1 MRKKWYILQTFSGME
16 YKVKELIEE
25 KAKLYEKEK
34 MFGKILIPEE
44 SEIDLTNKRIERM
57 VVSEEATVFVKNGEN
72 VKKGDLL
79 AEEPP
84 IIVKNSGTIIEVK
97 NFRKIIVE
105 TKDKKFTK
113 TFLIPES
120 AKIIGGLKVNSRI
133 HVGIPLAREE
143 GYEADL
149 DGIIISIDKL
159 KRVTIQTDSNAKD
172 VYFVFKDNFDS
183 NAFRKGTY
191 VEKGQILGNKRQY
204 KAKSSGKVEI
214 RDFASRKEIIIL
226 KTRVSRLF
234 PGYMFIEMILNKE
247 TQEMVK
253 NIPYVINFINI
264 GGTPVRLKTK
274 EVKALLRLTG
284 EENYE
289 VKESKLRVDYQV
301 GEHVRIVSGPFEF
314 FTGKITHIDLHKQ
327 SVKVTINM
335 FGRETEVE
343 LGLTEIEKID

>member
-1 MRKKWYILQTFSGME
+1 MQKKWYILQTFSGME

-44 SEIDLTNKRIERM
+44 SEIDLTNKKVERV
-57 VVSEEATVFVKNGEN
+57 VVSEEAHVYVKNGDN

-79 AEEPP
+79 AEEPAVL
-84 IIVKNSGTIIEVK
+84 VKNSGTIVEVK
-97 NFRKIIVE
+97 NYRKIIVE

-120 AKIIGGLKVNSRI
+120 AKIIGGLKVNSTI
-133 HVGIPLAREE
+133 HVGIPLAKEH

-149 DGIIISIDKL
+149 DGIIISIEKL
-159 KRVTIQTDSNAKD
+159 KRVVIQHNEGKD
-172 VYFVFKDNFDS
+172 VYLVFRDNFDT

-191 VEKGQILGNKRQY
+191 VEKDQILANKKQY
-204 KAKSSGKVEI
+204 KSKSSGKIEI
-214 RDFASRKEIIIL
+214 RDFAARKEIIIL
-226 KTRVSRLF
+226 KTKISRLF

-264 GGTPVRLKTK
+264 GGTPVRLKSK

-284 EENYE
+284 EESYE
-289 VKESKLRVDYQV
+289 VKESKIRADYEL
-301 GEHVRIVSGPFEF
+301 GEHIRIVNGPFEY

-327 SVKVTINM
+327 TVKVTINM

>member
-25 KAKLYEKEK
+25 KAKLYDKEK
-34 MFGKILIPEE
+34 MIGKILIPEE
-44 SEIDLTNKRIERM
+44 SEIDLTNKKIERI
-57 VVSEEATVFVKNGEN
+57 VVSEEAKIFVKNGET
-72 VKKGDLL
+72 VKKDDIL
-79 AEEPP
+79 AEELPV
-84 IIVKNSGTIIEVK
+84 IVKNSGTIVEVK

-105 TKDKKFTK
+105 TTDKKFTK

-120 AKIIGGLKVNSRI
+120 AKIISGLKVNSKI
-133 HVGIPLAREE
+133 HAGIPLAKQE

-159 KRVTIQTDSNAKD
+159 KRITIQNENNAKD

-183 NAFRKGTY
+183 SAFKKGTF
-191 VEKGQILGNKRQY
+191 VEKGQYLGNKRVY

-226 KTRVSRLF
+226 KTKISRLF

-264 GGTPVRLKTK
+264 GGTPVQLKTK

-284 EENYE
+284 EESYE
-289 VKESKLRVDYQV
+289 VRESKLRADYEI

-327 SVKVTINM
+327 TVKVTINM

>member
-25 KAKLYEKEK
+25 KAKLYDKEN

-44 SEIDLTNKRIERM
+44 SEIDLTNKKIDRI
-57 VVSEEATVFVKNGEN
+57 VVSEEADIFVKNGDT
-72 VKKGDLL
+72 VKKGDIL

-84 IIVKNSGTIIEVK
+84 VIVKNSGTITEIK
-97 NFRKIIVE
+97 NFRKFIIE
-105 TKDKKFTK
+105 TSDKKFTK

-120 AKIIGGLKVNSRI
+120 AKIMSGLKVNSRI
-133 HVGIPLAREE
+133 HAGIPLARQD

-149 DGIIISIDKL
+149 DGIIISIEKL
-159 KRVTIQTDSNAKD
+159 KRITIQNENNSKD

-183 NAFRKGTY
+183 NAFRKGTF
-191 VEKGQILGNKRQY
+191 VEKGQYLGNKRAY

-226 KTRVSRLF
+226 KTKISRLF

-264 GGTPVRLKTK
+264 GGTPVQLKTK

-289 VKESKLRVDYQV
+289 VKESKLRADYEI
-301 GEHVRIVSGPFEF
+301 GEHVRIISGPFEF
-314 FTGKITHIDLHKQ
+314 FTGKIIDMDLHKQ
-327 SVKVTINM
+327 TVKVAINM

>member
-25 KAKLYEKEK
+25 KARIYEKEH

-44 SEIDLTNKRIERM
+44 SEIDLTNKKIDRI
-57 VVSEEATVFVKNGEN
+57 VVSENAVIFVKNGET

-79 AEEPP
+79 AEEPAV
-84 IIVKNSGTIIEVK
+84 IVKNAGTITEIK

-120 AKIIGGLKVNSRI
+120 AKIMGGLKVNSKI
-133 HVGIPLAREE
+133 HAGIPLAREE

-149 DGIIISIDKL
+149 DGIVISIEKL
-159 KRVTIQTDSNAKD
+159 KKVVIHNEMNSDD
-172 VYFVFKDNFDS
+172 IYFIFKDNFDTS
-183 NAFRKGTY
+183 AFKKGTY

-204 KAKSSGKVEI
+204 KAKSSGKIEI

-226 KTRVSRLF
+226 KTRISRLF

-264 GGTPVRLKTK
+264 GGTPVQLKSK

-284 EENYE
+284 EETYE
-289 VKESKLRVDYQV
+289 VKESKLRADYEI
-301 GEHVRIVSGPFEF
+301 GEHIRIVNGPFEF
-314 FTGKITHIDLHKQ
+314 FTGKITYIDLHKQ
-327 SVKVTINM
+327 TVKVTINM

>member
-25 KAKLYEKEK
+25 KAKLYEKEN

-44 SEIDLTNKRIERM
+44 SEIDLTNKKIERL
-57 VVSEEATVFVKNGEN
+57 VVSEDANIFVKNGEN
-72 VKKGDLL
+72 IKKGDIL

-84 IIVKNSGTIIEVK
+84 VIVKNSGTIAEVK

-133 HVGIPLAREE
+133 HAGIPLAKAD

-149 DGIIISIDKL
+149 DGIIISIEKM
-159 KRVTIQTDSNAKD
+159 KKVVIHTESNSND
-172 VYFVFKDNFDS
+172 VYLIFKDNFDS
-183 NAFRKGTY
+183 AAFKKGTY

-204 KAKSSGKVEI
+204 KARSSGKVEI

-226 KTRVSRLF
+226 KTRISRLF

-264 GGTPVRLKTK
+264 GGTPVQLKTK

-284 EENYE
+284 EESYE
-289 VKESKLRVDYQV
+289 MKESKLRADYEV

-314 FTGKITHIDLHKQ
+314 FTGKITNIDIHKQ
-327 SVKVTINM
+327 TVKVTINM